1 MKNAQGM
8 GLLTWQPRISSGP
21 VDRSA
26 STKRDLR
33 SDHGFSANTFLGSAG
48 GDRRWPFRLYIEKK
62 KKKKS
67 LVIVQ
72 FREGSGLYATLMTN
86 VHVYGCDV
94 DLFKKVFWGKMPQ
107 AANPWH
113 AYHDCVID
121 LIQETR
127 LIEKIDI
134 HR

>member
-26 STKRDLR
+26 STKGDLR

-62 KKKKS
+62 KEKKFS
-67 LVIVQ
+67 NRTVQ
-72 FREGSGLYATLMTN
+72 RGLR
-86 VHVYGCDV
+86 VVCDL
-94 DLFKKVFWGKMPQ
+94 D
-107 AANPWH
+107 
-113 AYHDCVID
+113 D
-121 LIQETR
+121 ERTR
-127 LIEKIDI
+127 LRLRCGSVQESFLGKDAPGC
-134 HR
+134 